1 MNFLGGNKKK
11 YTVLNRII
19 ALLSDRQAFFFN
31 FVFVL
36 LQKNS
41 DMEGAAKKFFY
52 VIKAILYYN

>member
-11 YTVLNRII
+11 YTVLNSII
-19 ALLSDRQAFFFN
+19 TLLSDRQAFFN

-41 DMEGAAKKFFY
+41 DIEGTTKKFCY